1 MPLPYEIR
9 VNITRERARD
19 LIIRLAEDPEFRRRF
34 ETDTRAML
42 ADYQIEVGPETL
54 PEPVRLPDPDAIRDF
69 LALLETRIAPET
81 ASPFGVAVVILAF
94 GAMPVL
100 AGDRPALDGTG

>member
-9 VNITRERARD
+9 VNITRERARE
-19 LIIRLAEDPEFRRRF
+19 LIIRLADEPDFRRRF
-34 ETDTRAML
+34 EADTRAVL
-42 ADYQIEVGPETL
+42 SEYEIEVGPRTL
-54 PEPVRLPDPDAIRDF
+54 PEQVRLPDPDAIREF
-69 LALLETRIAPET
+69 LSLLETRIVPET

-100 AGDRPALDGTG
+100 TGDRPALDGTG